1 VTEGDIEGVQVIVSW
16 LISIPAAALVI
27 VLDERRLKGEALE
40 RCWPP
45 ASRDAAI
52 FGLHPFCVLVHFART
67 RRSVWGT
74 LLGLAWLG
82 LVLAI
87 VLGAQ
92 IAVAAVIE
100 WLGL

>member
-1 VTEGDIEGVQVIVSW
+1 VTDGDVEAVQVIVSW
-16 LISIPAAALVI
+16 PISVLAAALVI

-67 RRSVWGT
+67 RRSVWGS

-87 VLGAQ
+87 ILGAQ
-92 IAVAAVIE
+92 LAVAAVIA
-100 WLGL
+100 WMGP